1 MTGSLRR
8 LTAGEPEG
16 GPREPFDSSRIRRY
30 RNRAGFRG
38 SNSVRSWH
46 APCCSVSRMDQR
58 SPRSPKVLAT
68 AALFLAAVGAVGC
81 ASSDYARRTAD
92 DARLS
97 ALVEQR
103 LTATSAFSAGKVRAK
118 SHCGVVALVGEVWE
132 EQMAREAER
141 LAVGVPGVVRVNNL
155 ILVVKGDSQAE
166 GSPLPAD
173 SLLIART
180 P

>member
-1 MTGSLRR
+1 MEKSSLRP
-8 LTAGEPEG
+8 T
-16 GPREPFDSSRIRRY
+16 
-30 RNRAGFRG
+30 
-38 SNSVRSWH
+38 
-46 APCCSVSRMDQR
+46 
-58 SPRSPKVLAT
+58 KVLAT
-68 AALFLAAVGAVGC
+68 AALLLAAVGAGGC
-81 ASSDYARRTAD
+81 GSSAYNRRTAD

-103 LTATSAFSAGKVRAK
+103 LTSTSGLSRGTVRAK
-118 SHCGVVALVGEVWE
+118 SHWGVVALVGEVPE
-132 EQMAREAER
+132 EQLKHEAGS

-166 GSPLPAD
+166 GSPLPAG